1 MQFEIRESNC
11 VHGKR
16 RAGEITLL
24 FLYDYAK
31 YEKKKRF
38 FKFLVK
44 KLSPRVEN
52 GKIRK

>member
-1 MQFEIRESNC
+1 MQFKIRESNC

-16 RAGEITLL
+16 RAGEITFL
-24 FLYDYAK
+24 FLDDYAK
-31 YEKKKRF
+31 SKKRF